1 MTPHLCAGRAALLA
15 LALLAAPVGASN
27 GMREMMAD
35 AMVRMMEA
43 MGMFGSA
50 TGAMGTNPMAMAG
63 PTWGLGPGGFG
74 IPGGITSGMPW
85 STAPGMSQMMQ
96 SFGSGGLPGPGQ
108 FLPWGGGG
116 LQGIWEGR
124 NGELLIVQGNRFRI
138 YPGNAGYVEGYM
150 QISGDR
156 LSLYNLD
163 EDQGRPFEYAESD
176 GRLVLRDPAGQIYLY
191 RRLILDRGDT
201 AAAPA
206 AQPAR

>member
-1 MTPHLCAGRAALLA
+1 MTRHLCPARAALLA

-27 GMREMMAD
+27 GMRDMMAD

-50 TGAMGTNPMAMAG
+50 TGSMGTNPMAMAG

-74 IPGGITSGMPW
+74 VPGGIASGIPW
-85 STAPGMSQMMQ
+85 NAAPGMGQMMQ
-96 SFGSGGLPGPGQ
+96 QFGSGGLPGGGQ
-108 FLPWGGGG
+108 FFPWGGG

-150 QISGDR
+150 EVSGDR
-156 LSLYNLD
+156 LSLYNP
-163 EDQGRPFEYAESD
+163 EDAQGRPFEYAESD
-176 GRLVLRDPAGQIYLY
+176 GRLVMRDAAGQIYLY
-191 RRLILDRGDT
+191 RRLILDRGET
-201 AAAPA
+201 AAVPA
-206 AQPAR
+206 ARPQR